1 MLEMA
6 DQVSE
11 WVEQNL
17 VFPFSLLSQDTLLS
31 DTALFKALAN

>member
-11 WVEQNL
+11 QIEQNL
-17 VFPFSLLSQDTLLS
+17 VFPFALLSQDALIS
-31 DTALFKALAN
+31 DTVLFKALAN